1 MPNPVTH
8 VTDFLTKPFYAEPFA
23 LHIVYWLLAIS
34 SIVIAVIAA
43 RSVPGPANGA
53 GFGVHL
59 WRFLVRFT
67 IGSFW
72 WQQSLWKFPT
82 DTGGLRFWTM
92 SEVTHSAFAIQGQ
105 LVQRV
110 VLPAFTPFAFAL
122 YGFEVVVAI
131 LLLIGLYTRVVSA
144 LAALLILSLFLGLYN
159 APGEWPWSYAFL
171 LVIMVTMAVE
181 GYGAS
186 FGLDSLLRHR
196 SPAAKRRRAAE
207 SAY

>member
-8 VTDFLTKPFYAEPFA
+8 LVRFLTGPFYAEPFA
-23 LHIVYWLLAIS
+23 LHFVYWVLAIS

-43 RSVPGPANGA
+43 RTVRAA
-53 GFGVHL
+53 GFGIHL
-59 WRFLVRFT
+59 WRFLVRFV

-72 WQQSLWKFPT
+72 WEQSLWKFPT
-82 DTGGLRFWTM
+82 DTGGLKYWTT
-92 SEVTHSAFAIQGQ
+92 SEVAHSAFAIQGQ
-105 LVQRV
+105 LVRTI

-122 YGFEVVVAI
+122 YGFEVLIAI
-131 LLLIGLYTRVVSA
+131 FLLFGLYTRVVSA
-144 LAALLILSLFLGLYN
+144 LGALLILSLYLGLYN

-171 LVIMVTMAVE
+171 FIVMVTMVVE
-181 GYGAS
+181 NYGAS

>member
-8 VTDFLTKPFYAEPFA
+8 FAQFLTRPFYGEPFA
-23 LHIVYWLLAIS
+23 LHFVYWVLAIS
-34 SIVIAVIAA
+34 SVVIAVIAA
-43 RSVPGPANGA
+43 RTVPASG
-53 GFGVHL
+53 GVHL
-59 WRFLVRFT
+59 WRFLVRFV

-82 DTGGLRFWTM
+82 DTGGLRYWTT

-105 LVQRV
+105 LVKAV
-110 VLPAFTPFAFAL
+110 ILPAFTPFAVAV
-122 YGFEVVVAI
+122 YAFEVLVAI
-131 LLLIGLYTRVVSA
+131 LLLLGLYTRVASGF
-144 LAALLILSLFLGLYN
+144 AALLILSLFLGLYN

-171 LVIMVTMAVE
+171 LLIMVTMALE

-186 FGLDSLLRHR
+186 YGLDSLLRHR
-196 SPAAKRRRAAE
+196 SPAARRRRAAE

>member
-8 VTDFLTKPFYAEPFA
+8 FAQFLTRPFYAEPFA
-23 LHIVYWLLAIS
+23 LHFVYWVLAIS
-34 SIVIAVIAA
+34 CVVIAVIAA
-43 RSVPGPANGA
+43 RTVPGV

-59 WRFLVRFT
+59 WRFLVRFV

-82 DTGGLRFWTM
+82 DTGGLKYWTT

-105 LVQRV
+105 LVRSV
-110 VLPAFTPFAFAL
+110 ILPAFTPFAFAL
-122 YGFEVVVAI
+122 YAFEVLVAI
-131 LLLIGLYTRVVSA
+131 FLLLGLYTRVVSG
-144 LAALLILSLFLGLYN
+144 LAALLVLSLFLGLYN

-171 LVIMVTMAVE
+171 LIVMVTMALE

-186 FGLDSLLRHR
+186 YGLDSLLRHR
-196 SPAAKRRRAAE
+196 SPAARRRRAAE